1 MLKLCHNQ
9 FITYHMISLFT
20 RLDRNDL
27 ATINGKTDHT
37 NRGGRICRLGGRF
50 VSGNGGRFVWSV
62 FRRPIVNPIVK
73 CMVGKVANRPFRP
86 SKSVLGDHPPN
97 TPFVN
102 YRRTIHEGVAL
113 EDPLRTPRKVAEWS
127 LFSRKRVGILGGIL
141 RLPNGPRLVGKG
153 SVF

>member
-1 MLKLCHNQ
+1 MYLTSDFLC
-9 FITYHMISLFT
+9 ILILA
-20 RLDRNDL
+20 RLDRDDL
-27 ATINGKTDHT
+27 PTINGKTDHT

-86 SKSVLGDHPPN
+86 SKSVLGDHTPN

-102 YRRTIHEGVAL
+102 NRRTIHEGVAL

-127 LFSRKRVGILGGIL
+127 LFSRKMVGILGILGGIL